1 MQLLIERG
9 GTVRCVYSE
18 KIDVSSLGTATIR
31 RASHVEP
38 DQSGQW
44 LADLSPLAGPVLG
57 PFPLRSQALA
67 AEQAWLEANW
77 LCDYQV

>member
-9 GTVRCVYSE
+9 GTVRCVYGE
-18 KIDVSSLGTATIR
+18 EIDVSSLGTATMR

-38 DQSGQW
+38 DRRGTW
-44 LADLSPLAGPVLG
+44 LVDLSPLSGPVLG
-57 PFPLRSQALA
+57 PFPRRSQALA

-77 LCDYQV
+77 LYDCQG

>member
-1 MQLLIERG
+1 MQLLIGRD
-9 GTVRCVYSE
+9 GTVRCVYGE
-18 KIDVSSLGTATIR
+18 EIDVSSLGAATIR

-38 DQSGQW
+38 YERGQW

-67 AEQAWLEANW
+67 SERAWLDVHW
-77 LCDYQV
+77 LLAFGA